1 MQEISV
7 KITVNPKNYLIK
19 DKIEILIKILIRAII
34 ATALIMEYWSIKE
47 TQDFQNK
54 IKENFKK
61 KFMIK
66 KNKNNN
72 NWLFIQT

>member
-7 KITVNPKNYLIK
+7 KITINPKNYLIK
-19 DKIEILIKILIRAII
+19 DKIEILIKILIRVII
-34 ATALIMEYWSIKE
+34 ATALIMECWSIKE

-72 NWLFIQT
+72 NWIFIQT